1 MQLPTILAGPIV
13 RRVEEEKAY
22 IWLATSELVQAKATV
37 YISENSNNNISRES
51 LSRIG
56 ESCSIGDGSATVCI
70 GKSLHVTLVR
80 VNPLEEKFPID
91 KILYYD
97 LIVKDE
103 NENVY
108 DFHELAYDGS
118 PLPSFYVPS
127 KLQVILHGS

>member
-22 IWLATSELVQAKATV
+22 IWLATSEPVQAEATV
-37 YISENSNNNISRES
+37 YIPENSNNNISRES
-51 LSRIG
+51 LARIG
-56 ESCSIGDGSATVCI
+56 KSCSIGDGSATVCI
-70 GKSLHVTLVR
+70 GENLHVTLIR
-80 VNPLEEKFPID
+80 VDPLEEKFPTD

-103 NENVY
+103 NGNDH
-108 DFHELAYDGS
+108 DFHELAYEGS